1 MPRIA
6 ASIVFPVSSP
16 PRRNAVVEV
25 DGDGTVVSVSRGS
38 PGFDE
43 IAGVQYYSGILVPG
57 LVDVMCGEKVD
68 GDWLLTRGVRVAG
81 TTVAPERNLW
91 QGRYGGC
98 VSYAVY
104 SDMNSFEKLFRQGS
118 GTGVL
123 LWGEPGLPVL
133 AGYGRMDLLQV
144 MTGLQQFRR
153 EYELTELISMA
164 TLNGALATGFD
175 GEAGTIEPGKRSGLN
190 IIEGADLQRMRLLQ
204 GSRLRRIC

>member
-57 LVDVMCGEKVD
+57 LVDVMCGERVD
-68 GDWLLTRGVRVAG
+68 GDWLMTRGVRVAG
-81 TTVAPERNLW
+81 TTVTPDKKLW
-91 QGRYGGC
+91 QGRYGGT
-98 VSYAVY
+98 VSFAVY
-104 SDMNSFEKLFRQGS
+104 DDVNSFGELFREGPDA
-118 GTGVL
+118 GVL
-123 LWGEPGLPVL
+123 LWGEPGTPVL
-133 AGYGRMDLLQV
+133 AGYGRMDMLQV
-144 MTGLQQFRR
+144 MTGLQQCRR
-153 EYELTELISMA
+153 EYELTELLAMA

-175 GEAGTIEPGKRSGLN
+175 GVAGTIEPGKNCGLN